1 MQVEIWSD
9 VVCPWCYI
17 GKKRFETAL
26 ENLAAEGLKIDV
38 DIVFRPFQ
46 LDPSAPVD
54 STSPVIEGYAK
65 KFGSLEQAER
75 IINHVTDAAAD
86 SGITFNMGEALR
98 ANTLAAHRLL
108 FLVLEHHGSD
118 VQNRVKQT
126 LLESYFTNGLNIG
139 ARDVLIDAATS
150 AGIPLA
156 TAETYVDST
165 DGDVEVR
172 HDIMRAGDLGIT
184 AVPTFVFDGK
194 WSVPGAQDVAVFE
207 NVLRRL
213 SSRALSD

>member
-26 ENLAAEGLKIDV
+26 ENLAAEGIAIDI

-46 LDPSAPVD
+46 LDPRAPIN

-65 KFGSLEQAER
+65 KFGGIEQAEK
-75 IINHVTDAAAD
+75 IIGHVTAAAAD

-98 ANTLAAHRLL
+98 ANTLGAHRLL
-108 FLVLEHHGSD
+108 YLALQHHGSD
-118 VQNRVKQT
+118 VQNRVKQA
-126 LLESYFTNGLNIG
+126 LLESYFTNGRDIG
-139 ARDVLIDAATS
+139 THEVLIEAATS

-156 TAETYVDST
+156 TAEAYVNSH
-165 DGDVEVR
+165 DGDAEVR

>member
-26 ENLAAEGLKIDV
+26 KNLAAEGLTIDI

-65 KFGSLEQAER
+65 KFGGVEQAEK
-75 IINHVTDAAAD
+75 IISHVTNAAAD

-98 ANTLAAHRLL
+98 ANTLGAHRLL
-108 FLVLEHHGSD
+108 FLALQHHGSE
-118 VQNRVKQT
+118 VQNQVKQS
-126 LLESYFTNGLNIG
+126 LLESYFTNGLDIG
-139 ARDVLIDAATS
+139 TREVLVAAATS
-150 AGIPLA
+150 AGISRA
-156 TAETYVDST
+156 TAEKYVDSN

>member
-26 ENLAAEGLKIDV
+26 ENLAAEGLTIDI

-65 KFGSLEQAER
+65 KFGGVEQAEK
-75 IINHVTDAAAD
+75 IISHVTNAAAD

-108 FLVLEHHGSD
+108 FLTLQNHGSEA
-118 VQNRVKQT
+118 QNRVKQS
-126 LLESYFTNGLNIG
+126 LLESYFTNGLDIG
-139 ARDVLIDAATS
+139 TREVLVAAATS

-156 TAETYVDST
+156 TAETYVDSS